1 MEAASSRPVSRVAP
15 ATGYVALVR
24 RNAHFRRLWLGNLI
38 SLLGDWFNTI
48 ALYTLVSELTGSPFA
63 LGGVFLTKL
72 LPWALASP
80 LAGLLVDR
88 FNRRRLMIGAD
99 LVRAVIVLGFLLID
113 EPGEVY
119 LVYVLTTLQ
128 VVVTAVFQPA
138 KSASIPNIVR
148 TDELLT
154 ANALMSA
161 TWSVM
166 LALGAA
172 SGGLVT
178 AWLGTAPVF
187 VIDSLTYLVSAYFIS
202 RTVIPQQTAPAA
214 GGLLRT
220 AGRELLDGWRYLTTH
235 PGVGRIALA
244 KSAWALAGGGL
255 VYMLALIGEAIE
267 PTAQAAG
274 IGWLFAARGLGTG
287 IGPVLARAI
296 FRDTRR
302 WPAVLG
308 WSIMFS
314 GLCYGVVGV
323 QDWTYAVAPAVL
335 LAHAASGAN
344 WVLASVLLQQ
354 RTEDAFR
361 GRVFATEWLGVLF
374 SESCSILAASMLL
387 EWQVLS
393 LRAAVLA
400 FALVQGL
407 IGLAWLAVIVPRE
420 RRAYSGV

>member
-1 MEAASSRPVSRVAP
+1 MEAAPSRPVGRAAP

-24 RNAHFRRLWLGNLI
+24 RNVHFRRLWLGNLI

-88 FNRRRLMIGAD
+88 FDRRRLMIGAD

-178 AWLGTAPVF
+178 AWLGTA
-187 VIDSLTYLVSAYFIS
+187 
-202 RTVIPQQTAPAA
+202 
-214 GGLLRT
+214 
-220 AGRELLDGWRYLTTH
+220 
-235 PGVGRIALA
+235 
-244 KSAWALAGGGL
+244 
-255 VYMLALIGEAIE
+255 
-267 PTAQAAG
+267 
-274 IGWLFAARGLGTG
+274 
-287 IGPVLARAI
+287 
-296 FRDTRR
+296 RR
-302 WPAVLG
+302 
-308 WSIMFS
+308 
-314 GLCYGVVGV
+314 
-323 QDWTYAVAPAVL
+323 
-335 LAHAASGAN
+335 
-344 WVLASVLLQQ
+344 
-354 RTEDAFR
+354 
-361 GRVFATEWLGVLF
+361 
-374 SESCSILAASMLL
+374 CS
-387 EWQVLS
+387 
-393 LRAAVLA
+393 
-400 FALVQGL
+400 
-407 IGLAWLAVIVPRE
+407 
-420 RRAYSGV
+420 